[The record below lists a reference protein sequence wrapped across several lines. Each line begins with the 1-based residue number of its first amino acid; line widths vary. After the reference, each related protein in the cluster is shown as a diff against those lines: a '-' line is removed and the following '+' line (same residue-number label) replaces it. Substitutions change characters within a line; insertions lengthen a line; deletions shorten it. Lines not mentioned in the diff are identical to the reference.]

1 MTSCHE
7 NLLETLKDLSDDD
20 LEKFKHVLLYIKVKE
35 GLPRIPRNRM
45 EVSDR
50 VQIVE
55 LIVKTYGQQCVE
67 VTMEVF
73 KKMNRRDLLWRLSD
87 IISSESKGKLWG
99 FGMQRVVCRFLS
111 LLFLNLKY
119 LCQKLFKFVSLF

>member
-1 MTSCHE
+1 MTSLHE

-20 LEKFKHVLLYIKVKE
+20 LEKFKHVLLYSKVKE
-35 GLPRIPRNRM
+35 GLPRIPSM

-73 KKMNRRDLLWRLSD
+73 KKMNRRDLLQKLSD
-87 IISSESKGKLWG
+87 IISAESKGKLWG
-99 FGMQRVVCRFLS
+99 FGMKRVVCLFLS
-111 LLFLNLKY
+111 F
-119 LCQKLFKFVSLF
+119 S